1 MTISILTLA
10 TSVVNVSTNAC
21 WSLTFLLVFKS
32 LLLFFYRTQFWRF
45 SNLHLLLFFFFYNL
59 SNIFSW
65 FYSTNLLFLDCFKLF
80 LFLFFTGHSFD
91 GGIGGSGQSRRRLRL
106 LCRHPPWNNCKLKE
120 LDKHNNCKFVIF
132 EWSGVLNLLVLA
144 YPQIKTVIFCVPPN
158 WTCTPLR
165 TPTSRLH
172 H

>member
-1 MTISILTLA
+1 
-10 TSVVNVSTNAC
+10 
-21 WSLTFLLVFKS
+21 LLVFKS
-32 LLLFFYRTQFWRF
+32 LLLYVHRIQFWRF
-45 SNLHLLLFFFFYNL
+45 SNLHLLLYFFLLQFKESDFHGFMGQIYCFLNV
-59 SNIFSW
+59 SN
-65 FYSTNLLFLDCFKLF
+65 YF
-80 LFLFFTGHSFD
+80 LFLCFTGHSFD

-132 EWSGVLNLLVLA
+132 EWIWSGVLNLLVLA
-144 YPQIKTVIFCVPPN
+144 YPQIKTVIFRVPPN
-158 WTCTPLR
+158 WTCTPLS